1 MESVDD
7 IWASMK
13 DNESE
18 RLSELRNR
26 TKALKSKSNV
36 SVVDLIKRSEA
47 KAKKATASNVPQ
59 LDDPIKAMLGIDT
72 TRKSSKKAA
81 AAAAAATA
89 ASEVSDER
97 KSPKST
103 SGEGDSE
110 ASAVLPTV
118 KASEM
123 LAKIAR
129 DLNLTGSDDVGERR
143 SALLRVHKTLF
154 EQHTMATADY
164 NEVFRDTCKPVFK
177 RYADTSEKCRELAL
191 KITLTFFE
199 RATDLVPVLGYFFPV
214 LMQRLPAG
222 LAYDEDMKIFVTD
235 IEAHEEFRRG
245 KAVDRQDRVGTAAG
259 GGAAVLKV
267 VEPSEEIRHLA
278 CRVLC
283 TLLRRA
289 VALGASSILHPYF
302 HEAVMYLQMQLKD
315 PFPDLK
321 AEACTALELL
331 ARHDEFNSGM
341 KFFAVALVRALLPAL
356 RHRHAKVRLAA
367 VGALTACTVV
377 PDRAKVKG
385 SGTEAIADLVGFREE
400 NVLPI
405 AAFYKSEVQLNYL
418 AELIT
423 DTSVPVKEAVVRM
436 LGEFMT
442 EMGDRY
448 DHQQRLLPYLLDLI
462 ADDSAAVSTPAMA
475 VLRRCGQ
482 QYEDDHPNDI
492 IEKRQYG
499 IDGDDRINLDKP
511 LPKPFTERPRIGVR
525 LYVRGNTKR
534 FLFALVNELTNW
546 LSSTRLKSARLLK
559 LVVALCEEHLTMEA
573 HSLLPSFI
581 KALSFAREDNDREL
595 YFTLLEVYELLGRC
609 AFCALFVVSP
619 VCCLPAPPAHA
630 VSTPVHPRTRIVLFV
645 LFVVSAGTC
654 TRRRTCTTSCRAS
667 AATPRW
673 SPSARTPRRA

>member
-13 DNESE
+13 DKETE
-18 RLSELRNR
+18 RLSELRSR

-47 KAKKATASNVPQ
+47 KSKKAAVASNVPQ
-59 LDDPIKAMLGIDT
+59 LGDPIKTMLGIDT
-72 TRKSSKKAA
+72 TTTMTKKGKK
-81 AAAAAATA
+81 ATA
-89 ASEVSDER
+89 ASASEASDER
-97 KSPKST
+97 KSPKEGALST
-103 SGEGDSE
+103 A
-110 ASAVLPTV
+110 ASSDEVVVPTI
-118 KASEM
+118 KANEM
-123 LAKIAR
+123 LAKVAR
-129 DLNLTGSDDVGERR
+129 DLNLSGSDDVGERR
-143 SALLRVHKTLF
+143 GALLRVYKTLF
-154 EQHTMATADY
+154 EQHTMAAADY

-177 RYADTSEKCRELAL
+177 RFADMSEKCRETAL
-191 KITLTFFE
+191 KITLAFFE
-199 RATDLVPVLGYFFPV
+199 RATDLVSVLGYFFPV
-214 LMQRLPAG
+214 LMQRLPSG
-222 LAYDEDMKIFVTD
+222 LAYDEEMKIFVTE

-259 GGAAVLKV
+259 GGAATLKV

-289 VALGASSILHPYF
+289 LALGASSILHPYF

-321 AEACTALELL
+321 AEACTALETL
-331 ARHDEFNSGM
+331 ARNDEFNSGM
-341 KFFAVALVRALLPAL
+341 KFFATALVRAILPAL

-367 VGALTACTVV
+367 VAALTACMVV

-385 SGTEAIADLVGFREE
+385 SGTDAIADLVGFREE

-405 AAFYKSEVQLNYL
+405 AAFYKAEVQVNYL

-423 DTSVPVKEAVVRM
+423 DTSAAVKEGVVRM

-462 ADDSAAVSTPAMA
+462 ADDSAAVSTAALA

-546 LSSTRLKSARLLK
+546 LSATRLKSARLLK

-573 HSLLPSFI
+573 HSLLPSFV
-581 KALSFAREDNDREL
+581 KALSFAREDSDREL
-595 YFTLLEVYELLGRC
+595 YFTLLEVYELLGR
-609 AFCALFVVSP
+609 
-619 VCCLPAPPAHA
+619 
-630 VSTPVHPRTRIVLFV
+630 
-645 LFVVSAGTC
+645 
-654 TRRRTCTTSCRAS
+654 
-667 AATPRW
+667 
-673 SPSARTPRRA
+673 